1 MQEPGTY
8 DVAIVGG
15 GLAGLALSI
24 QLGKKGYKII
34 LFEKETYPFHK
45 VCGEYISMES
55 WPFLESLGVPL
66 TELNLPRINKLMV
79 SAPNGRLL
87 TEKLTLG
94 GFGISRYKLDHI
106 LKTLATEASVLVMD
120 GCKVSDVI
128 FNDGQFTI
136 QTNFGNFSSNVCCG
150 SYGKKSNLDVKWKR
164 PFTRLGSRKLNQF
177 TGVKYHIETDF
188 AADSIALHN
197 FKNGYC
203 GISKIEENKYC
214 LCYLTH
220 TDNLKNNEQSI
231 SKMEDTILA
240 KNPFL
245 KKILQESKRL
255 YETPVSISQISFLQ
269 KSQVE
274 NHVLM
279 LGDAAGLITPLC
291 GNGMSMALHSA
302 KIVAPLVDAF
312 LQKQIT
318 RHDMEAAYQKE
329 WRYHF
334 ANRLRYG
341 RLIQFFFGNETVT
354 NWFVSILN
362 RLPVVTRWLI
372 NQTHGKPF

>member
-1 MQEPGTY
+1 MQEQGTY

>member
-106 LKTLATEASVLVMD
+106 LKNLATEASVLVMD

-329 WRYHF
+329 WRHHF

>member
-8 DVAIVGG
+8 DLAIVGG

-66 TELNLPRINKLMV
+66 TELNLPRISKLMV

-106 LKTLATEASVLVMD
+106 LKNLATEASVLVMD

-329 WRYHF
+329 WRHHF

-341 RLIQFFFGNETVT
+341 RLIQFFFGNETIT

>member
-106 LKTLATEASVLVMD
+106 LKNLATEASVLVMD

-220 TDNLKNNEQSI
+220 TDNLKNTEQSI